1 MAKHLFSSSFRTRRD
16 RRNSVSTGSF
26 APDGQDDAVMRRTPL
41 ARAGAFAM
49 ALLMAFSP
57 MQQTQAQIIADPN
70 APRSQQPVILPT
82 ANGLPQVNIQTP
94 SAGGVSRNTYSQ
106 FDVQQQGAILN
117 NARTNVQTQLGGWV
131 QANPYLA
138 TGTARV
144 ILNEVNSSN
153 PSQLRGYVEVAG
165 DRAQVVIANPA
176 GVTCDGCGFVNANRV
191 TLTSGSAMVNGGSL
205 DGYAVRGG
213 NVIVQG
219 GGLDAS
225 QADYTDIIARAVQIN
240 AGIWSKE
247 LRISTG
253 VNQVNA
259 DHTQV
264 SASSSGSGSGS
275 GSAPAFAIDVA
286 QLGGMYA
293 NKIVLI
299 GTETGLGMRNAGT
312 LLASSSDL
320 VLQNNGWLSNSGSMQ
335 AGGNLQVT
343 TQGDFSN
350 SGTTY
355 AGNDQT
361 LHVAT
366 QINNSGALLA
376 QGNNSITADS
386 FNSGSGSVLGAGI
399 KSDGSYATSG
409 SLSVTTTHA
418 LAANGQ
424 NLAAADLGL
433 SGSSVDLSGSQT
445 DAANIT
451 LSASSGGVSTA
462 SASVATGGTLS
473 ISAASTGSSGLDN
486 SQGKLIAGQLAF
498 DVASLNNNH
507 GQIQQIGTGA
517 SSIAMTSATGVIDN
531 GNGTLASNGSLSLSA
546 AALNNDAGRISS
558 GGSLSITQSAASGI
572 LSNRSGTLIANDDVT
587 LNGAIVDNTRGT
599 LIAINGNLA
608 VTSSGVTRNDGGIM
622 QAGLDATLNNTGLS
636 NGLAT
641 GADASSA
648 SAYGSISA
656 ATLHIDTAG
665 QALSNTGGTLAASQS
680 ASIISGAF
688 DNSGGLV
695 QSGGDLSIDTQGAML
710 TNSNAADYLNSNAQ
724 LNGQGGI
731 VAQGV
736 TTIAAGNLIN
746 DAGYLG
752 SRGNLNARLNTLRNS
767 AGRVLAQSD
776 LSLTL
781 QGDVSNS
788 GQLITGGTLDLRAG
802 NIDNTASG
810 EITGTL
816 TKISASGTLTNRGL
830 IDGSDTRI
838 DADTVNNI
846 GSGRIY
852 GDHLSI
858 AANTLRNDTETVNGV
873 TQAATIAA
881 RNRLD
886 LGIAGTLT
894 NREHALIYSAGDMA
908 IGGSLDSNR
917 NATGAAGTINNNSA
931 TIEAGGALSM
941 SSAVLNNTNE
951 HLAYQVVIDKQRA
964 VSDFVGTDGGV
975 IDSSEVSFVINYPN
989 PGYDMGTGKL
999 IPVSAGITDAQRT
1012 YYFGPDPITRSVC
1025 NGGGD
1030 NETCTPEVVNIG
1042 LNDPMW
1048 GYFGITPPTTTGLVC
1063 IVENGDGCVAA
1074 QREAAWYTLQNKVSE
1089 LRATVNAAIVYFKV
1103 SRDYTETT
1111 YKAEVTSTDPA
1122 RIASGG
1128 AMTLNTSGTLL
1139 NANSNIL
1146 AGGALNIIG
1155 AAVNNQALQVT
1166 TNTTF
1171 SGTSRDYAIVGKD
1184 CGGWFSGCSDIWQV
1198 RTMAYNAA
1206 QPHVVNLSV
1215 AQSIGNTAVTS
1226 STSGAATRSNAS
1238 VNAGSSNGS
1247 NAGGRGNGAILA
1259 YPLAVTSADGSN
1271 IVRTN
1276 DQAIQLPDSSLYQ
1289 TKPDPS
1295 ASYLIETDPRFSN
1308 QRQWLNSSYLTQS
1321 LSLDPGVTQ
1330 KRLGDGYYE
1339 QQLIR
1344 DQVAQL
1350 TGRRFLGNY
1359 SSDEAQYQALM
1370 NNAISFAQQT
1380 NLQPGIALTAE
1391 QVAQLTSDIVWLV
1404 QKTVTLADGTT
1415 QNVLVPQLYVVARAG
1430 DLDSSG
1436 SLLAGSDVNL
1446 QLSGDLSNS
1455 GQIAGR
1461 QVVQINAANI
1471 KNLGGSINGDT
1482 VNVVAQQDLNNT
1494 GGSIS
1499 AVSNLTALAGR
1510 DLNVASTVQSTD
1522 SAVMQR
1528 QDVDRVAGLY
1538 VTGATGVL
1546 QAGAGRDVNLT
1557 AAAIVN
1563 NGTGTTVVAAGNNLN
1578 LNSVQTVDSINATWN
1593 AQNYSRYGTQ
1603 SEVGSAINGGGAVQL
1618 VAGNDLTARAATVQ
1632 ATGALI
1638 ASAGNDLNISAGQT
1652 TQSLAQGYHAEG
1664 SGLLQSASVTSRT
1677 SLVSTQAEASNFGGN
1692 TVNLQAGHDIN
1703 VVGSNVVGDNAVN
1716 LNAQNNLNIVAAVNT
1731 MQQSSFKEETKSG
1744 LMGSGGIGITIGSQ
1758 KHSLDQQVDSTG
1770 VAASTIGSTQGN
1782 VTLNAGEIYQQTG
1795 SDVLAPAGDV
1805 SIAAKQINIVAGVGT
1820 SRTESEDHF
1829 EQSGLTLA
1837 VTGAAVSALQGV
1849 QQMAQA
1855 ASKTKSTR
1863 MKALAAASAGMG
1875 VANGVAAQ
1883 AAANAK
1889 GSSGIGLSITVGGSQ
1904 SDSNSVQQSTSLRG
1918 SQVSAGGNVSLNASG
1933 DSQTSD
1939 ITVIASNIKA
1949 GQETSLSAEHDI
1961 NLLGGESVDEQRS
1974 KHSSLSYGAGLAI
1987 EFNTS
1992 GGAAF
1997 GFTANA
2003 AGSRGNSDGRDVA
2016 QIQSQISG
2024 DQKVTLVSGNDT
2036 TLRSAVVSGKQV
2048 SADVGNNLNIVS
2060 VQDTSSYAS
2069 KDQSLSGSMTV
2080 GFGFSGSLNASMG
2093 RVNADFA
2100 SVAQQSG
2107 IAAGDGGFQLVVN
2120 GNTDLQGGK
2129 ISSTQAA
2136 IDSNSNSLTTGSL
2149 TASNIDNKSQ
2159 YKAESISIGTGGQG
2173 TSGGIGYSAGS
2184 QQSTTY
2190 SSISG
2195 GQINIDEAAQQ
2206 AKTGQ
2211 SASEALAAVD
2221 RSGLTGKDS
2230 SNSLIKDWNGQELQA
2245 DVTAQAQIMQAFG
2258 QQAAKA
2264 IGDYAGNKSES
2275 LKTEAKAAMLNGD
2288 TARAEQ
2294 LTAEAANWDEGG
2306 AYRVALHAATGALG
2320 GGVGGALGA
2329 AVSSA
2334 AMPEISKA
2342 INGMGLP
2349 DVVQKGLEQVVATAL
2364 GAAVGG
2370 AAGAVSGV
2378 NVEANNRQMT
2388 HTEKDRIKALAKGDA
2403 QAEAKLTAAACA
2415 LVHCSAEYAKGSAE
2429 YNYYSQIEKLGS
2441 SPALSG
2447 ERDTLSQQTGLF
2459 GYTTNRLN
2467 PLSDI
2472 NVDGV
2477 KQFNNTYQLTTRA
2490 GGLLQTAGGVTSVVG
2505 GVAMT
2510 AGGAVLCPETGVG
2523 CVFAAG
2529 GATLIGWGLDQ
2540 SKAGVT
2546 TSISGQP
2553 QTTLGAS
2560 ILANTFGMS
2569 SESAE
2574 LLYGMIGFIPVTG
2587 GAVVV
2592 NKAVNAEIAAGSAGR
2607 EANAAARPVTAENFF
2622 DGTQYTPKVLKQAA
2636 SGDYHGFPQS
2646 IDAFSGS
2653 GTVTSIVGGDGV
2665 TRLKLT
2671 IPGAYNGQ
2679 AGVFEYIRNPD
2690 GTINHRLF
2698 VPNK

>member
-1 MAKHLFSSSFRTRRD
+1 
-16 RRNSVSTGSF
+16 
-26 APDGQDDAVMRRTPL
+26 
-41 ARAGAFAM
+41 
-49 ALLMAFSP
+49 
-57 MQQTQAQIIADPN
+57 
-70 APRSQQPVILPT
+70 
-82 ANGLPQVNIQTP
+82 
-94 SAGGVSRNTYSQ
+94 
-106 FDVQQQGAILN
+106 
-117 NARTNVQTQLGGWV
+117 
-131 QANPYLA
+131 
-138 TGTARV
+138 
-144 ILNEVNSSN
+144 
-153 PSQLRGYVEVAG
+153 
-165 DRAQVVIANPA
+165 
-176 GVTCDGCGFVNANRV
+176 
-191 TLTSGSAMVNGGSL
+191 
-205 DGYAVRGG
+205 
-213 NVIVQG
+213 
-219 GGLDAS
+219 
-225 QADYTDIIARAVQIN
+225 
-240 AGIWSKE
+240 
-247 LRISTG
+247 
-253 VNQVNA
+253 
-259 DHTQV
+259 
-264 SASSSGSGSGS
+264 
-275 GSAPAFAIDVA
+275 
-286 QLGGMYA
+286 
-293 NKIVLI
+293 
-299 GTETGLGMRNAGT
+299 
-312 LLASSSDL
+312 
-320 VLQNNGWLSNSGSMQ
+320 
-335 AGGNLQVT
+335 
-343 TQGDFSN
+343 
-350 SGTTY
+350 
-355 AGNDQT
+355 
-361 LHVAT
+361 
-366 QINNSGALLA
+366 
-376 QGNNSITADS
+376 
-386 FNSGSGSVLGAGI
+386 
-399 KSDGSYATSG
+399 
-409 SLSVTTTHA
+409 
-418 LAANGQ
+418 
-424 NLAAADLGL
+424 
-433 SGSSVDLSGSQT
+433 
-445 DAANIT
+445 
-451 LSASSGGVSTA
+451 
-462 SASVATGGTLS
+462 
-473 ISAASTGSSGLDN
+473 
-486 SQGKLIAGQLAF
+486 
-498 DVASLNNNH
+498 
-507 GQIQQIGTGA
+507 
-517 SSIAMTSATGVIDN
+517 
-531 GNGTLASNGSLSLSA
+531 
-546 AALNNDAGRISS
+546 
-558 GGSLSITQSAASGI
+558 
-572 LSNRSGTLIANDDVT
+572 
-587 LNGAIVDNTRGT
+587 
-599 LIAINGNLA
+599 
-608 VTSSGVTRNDGGIM
+608 
-622 QAGLDATLNNTGLS
+622 
-636 NGLAT
+636 
-641 GADASSA
+641 
-648 SAYGSISA
+648 
-656 ATLHIDTAG
+656 
-665 QALSNTGGTLAASQS
+665 
-680 ASIISGAF
+680 
-688 DNSGGLV
+688 
-695 QSGGDLSIDTQGAML
+695 
-710 TNSNAADYLNSNAQ
+710 
-724 LNGQGGI
+724 
-731 VAQGV
+731 
-736 TTIAAGNLIN
+736 
-746 DAGYLG
+746 
-752 SRGNLNARLNTLRNS
+752 
-767 AGRVLAQSD
+767 
-776 LSLTL
+776 
-781 QGDVSNS
+781 
-788 GQLITGGTLDLRAG
+788 
-802 NIDNTASG
+802 
-810 EITGTL
+810 
-816 TKISASGTLTNRGL
+816 
-830 IDGSDTRI
+830 
-838 DADTVNNI
+838 
-846 GSGRIY
+846 
-852 GDHLSI
+852 
-858 AANTLRNDTETVNGV
+858 
-873 TQAATIAA
+873 
-881 RNRLD
+881 
-886 LGIAGTLT
+886 
-894 NREHALIYSAGDMA
+894 
-908 IGGSLDSNR
+908 
-917 NATGAAGTINNNSA
+917 
-931 TIEAGGALSM
+931 
-941 SSAVLNNTNE
+941 
-951 HLAYQVVIDKQRA
+951 
-964 VSDFVGTDGGV
+964 
-975 IDSSEVSFVINYPN
+975 
-989 PGYDMGTGKL
+989 
-999 IPVSAGITDAQRT
+999 
-1012 YYFGPDPITRSVC
+1012 
-1025 NGGGD
+1025 
-1030 NETCTPEVVNIG
+1030 
-1042 LNDPMW
+1042 
-1048 GYFGITPPTTTGLVC
+1048 
-1063 IVENGDGCVAA
+1063 
-1074 QREAAWYTLQNKVSE
+1074 
-1089 LRATVNAAIVYFKV
+1089 
-1103 SRDYTETT
+1103 
-1111 YKAEVTSTDPA
+1111 
-1122 RIASGG
+1122 
-1128 AMTLNTSGTLL
+1128 
-1139 NANSNIL
+1139 
-1146 AGGALNIIG
+1146 
-1155 AAVNNQALQVT
+1155 
-1166 TNTTF
+1166 
-1171 SGTSRDYAIVGKD
+1171 
-1184 CGGWFSGCSDIWQV
+1184 
-1198 RTMAYNAA
+1198 
-1206 QPHVVNLSV
+1206 
-1215 AQSIGNTAVTS
+1215 
-1226 STSGAATRSNAS
+1226 
-1238 VNAGSSNGS
+1238 
-1247 NAGGRGNGAILA
+1247 
-1259 YPLAVTSADGSN
+1259 
-1271 IVRTN
+1271 
-1276 DQAIQLPDSSLYQ
+1276 
-1289 TKPDPS
+1289 
-1295 ASYLIETDPRFSN
+1295 
-1308 QRQWLNSSYLTQS
+1308 
-1321 LSLDPGVTQ
+1321 
-1330 KRLGDGYYE
+1330 
-1339 QQLIR
+1339 
-1344 DQVAQL
+1344 
-1350 TGRRFLGNY
+1350 
-1359 SSDEAQYQALM
+1359 
-1370 NNAISFAQQT
+1370 
-1380 NLQPGIALTAE
+1380 
-1391 QVAQLTSDIVWLV
+1391 
-1404 QKTVTLADGTT
+1404 
-1415 QNVLVPQLYVVARAG
+1415 
-1430 DLDSSG
+1430 
-1436 SLLAGSDVNL
+1436 
-1446 QLSGDLSNS
+1446 
-1455 GQIAGR
+1455 
-1461 QVVQINAANI
+1461 
-1471 KNLGGSINGDT
+1471 
-1482 VNVVAQQDLNNT
+1482 
-1494 GGSIS
+1494 
-1499 AVSNLTALAGR
+1499 
-1510 DLNVASTVQSTD
+1510 
-1522 SAVMQR
+1522 
-1528 QDVDRVAGLY
+1528 
-1538 VTGATGVL
+1538 
-1546 QAGAGRDVNLT
+1546 
-1557 AAAIVN
+1557 
-1563 NGTGTTVVAAGNNLN
+1563 
-1578 LNSVQTVDSINATWN
+1578 VQTVDSINATWN

-1603 SEVGSAINGGGAVQL
+1603 SEVGTQISGAGAVQL
-1618 VAGNDLTARAATVQ
+1618 SAANDLTARAANVQ
-1632 ATGALI
+1632 ATGALS
-1638 ASAGNDLNISAGQT
+1638 ASAGNDLNIVAGQT

-1731 MQQSSFKEETKSG
+1731 MQQSSFREETKSG

-1758 KHSLDQQVDSTG
+1758 KHSLDQQVDSTS
-1770 VAASTIGSTQGN
+1770 VAASTIGSTKGN

-1820 SRTESEDHF
+1820 SRTQSEDHF

-2306 AYRVALHAATGALG
+2306 TYRVALHAAAGALG